1 MNKPSLKLSLIPIVC
16 LVALLIV
23 SVKLFGEDVLGG
35 AIQIVLL
42 LATALTCLISYWK
55 SRTPWERFEQGF
67 IKSVSNSIPAIL
79 VLLLIGAMAGTWMA
93 SGIIPGMI
101 YYGLDVIN
109 PKFFL
114 VTVCIVASLIS
125 LSTGGSWTTIATVG
139 VGLMGI
145 GRALGF
151 EEGWVAGA
159 VISGA
164 YFGDKVS
171 PLSETTN
178 MAATVAESNLFSHIK
193 YMMFTTL
200 PAFIISLI
208 IYFVYGL
215 WGHHSGEMLTDGL
228 AESIASNYNISPWL
242 FVTPAIV
249 MFMIFKKLPSIVVL
263 FTGVLLGCITM
274 VVAQPQMI
282 TSLAGDA
289 SLVSSIKVA
298 MQSAYGAM
306 SPETG
311 NEMLNS
317 LVSTKGMYGM
327 LNTVWLIICA
337 MSFGGSL
344 EVSGMLE
351 TITDAMIKKMKGV
364 FSTVASTTASCL
376 FLNVATADQY
386 ISILLPG
393 KMFSSVY
400 DKQGYRP
407 ELLSRT
413 LEDAG
418 TVTSVLVPWNSC
430 GMTQASVLGVST
442 IIYLPFA
449 FFNWL
454 SPVMT
459 LLIAALGV
467 GIFSKKKDGSQELV
481 VQELETVSTE
491 LPELEEQLAMAK

>member
-1 MNKPSLKLSLIPIVC
+1 MNKPSLKLSLTPIVC
-16 LVALLIV
+16 LVALLIL
-23 SVKLFGEDVLGG
+23 SVKLFGEDILGG

-42 LATALTCLISYWK
+42 LATAFTCLLSFWK

-67 IKSVSNSIPAIL
+67 IKSISNSIPAIL

-200 PAFIISLI
+200 PAFIISLV

-228 AESIASNYNISPWL
+228 SESIATNYNISPWL
-242 FVTPAIV
+242 FVTPVIV

-263 FTGVLLGCITM
+263 FTGVVLGCVTM
-274 VVAQPQMI
+274 VIAQPQMI
-282 TSLAGDA
+282 A
-289 SLVSSIKVA
+289 SLGGDSSIASSVKVA
-298 MQSAYGAM
+298 MQAAYGAM
-306 SPETG
+306 APETG

-317 LVSTKGMYGM
+317 LVATKGMYGM

-337 MSFGGSL
+337 MSFGGAL
-344 EVSGMLE
+344 EVSGMLD
-351 TITDAMIKKMKGV
+351 TITDAMIKRMKGV

-376 FLNVATADQY
+376 FLNVTTADQY

-393 KMFSSVY
+393 KMFSSAY

-413 LEDAG
+413 LEDSG
-418 TVTSVLVPWNSC
+418 TVTSVLIPWNSC
-430 GMTQASVLGVST
+430 GMTQASVLGVAT
-442 IIYLPFA
+442 IVYLPFA

-467 GIFSKKKDGSQELV
+467 GVFSKKGTEKEELIIEEME
-481 VQELETVSTE
+481 QLSTE
-491 LPELEEQLAMAK
+491 LDEQLAVAK